1 MLDDFDDG
9 GDPRF
14 CPPGRDL
21 DGAPY
26 RGACEC
32 PPGSRRL
39 RLVSNLYGLHP
50 GSGDVSAPRPISWSS
65 SPSGA
70 YLPGSSSEPSC
81 IRRACVS
88 HSEFLNLLISLN
100 LKKYSRV
107 FCPSIAQFAQLG
119 SNSDAH
125 EHRVWFEAAAP
136 NSEAPVCPQTLGIVV
151 QHHLFVHFPKQIS
164 EFHSPLESGSVGYMV
179 PRVNAWLNR
188 WIEVGRPVPKEAILY
203 LHTASRRSSASARR
217 CR

>member
-1 MLDDFDDG
+1 MKETAKAETPTRSTSDCAPSRPSITYQSILALQPDAHN
-9 GDPRF
+9 PRT
-14 CPPGRDL
+14 
-21 DGAPY
+21 
-26 RGACEC
+26 
-32 PPGSRRL
+32 
-39 RLVSNLYGLHP
+39 H
-50 GSGDVSAPRPISWSS
+50 
-65 SPSGA
+65 
-70 YLPGSSSEPSC
+70 
-81 IRRACVS
+81 
-88 HSEFLNLLISLN
+88 
-100 LKKYSRV
+100 
-107 FCPSIAQFAQLG
+107 IAQFAQLG

-179 PRVNAWLNR
+179 PRVNVWLNR